1 MFRHILIPVDLSE
14 RNKRALD
21 FSINLAILSH
31 SQITLLHVI
40 ELIGSTTFEE
50 LADFYATL
58 QQQAEAKMRALA
70 LPHQDTTV
78 PLRYHITYGDRTRE
92 ILRFAEE
99 EGVDLIVL
107 NSRQIDPAMPT
118 QGWGTIS
125 HKIGI
130 LAQCPVMLMK

>member
-14 RNKRALD
+14 RNKRAID
-21 FSINLAILSH
+21 FSVNLAILSQA
-31 SQITLLHVI
+31 QITLLHVI
-40 ELIGSTTFEE
+40 ELIDGATFDEF
-50 LADFYATL
+50 ADFYRTL
-58 QQQAEAKMRALA
+58 HQQAETKIHDLMA
-70 LPHQDTTV
+70 PHRDTTI
-78 PLRYHITYGDRTRE
+78 PISFQLLYGDRTRE

-107 NSRQIDPAMPT
+107 NSRQLDPAKPT
-118 QGWGTIS
+118 QGWGSIS

>member
-21 FSINLAILSH
+21 FSVNWAILSQ
-31 SQITLLHVI
+31 SKITLLHII
-40 ELIGSTTFEE
+40 ELINDTTLEE
-50 LADFYATL
+50 FADFYTTL
-58 QQQAEAKMRALA
+58 HQQAEAKLRALMI
-70 LPHQDTTV
+70 PHQDTTV
-78 PLRYHITYGDRTRE
+78 PITYEITYGDRTRE

-99 EGVDLIVL
+99 EDVDLIVL
-107 NSRQIDPAMPT
+107 NSRQIDPATPT
-118 QGWGTIS
+118 QGWGSIS